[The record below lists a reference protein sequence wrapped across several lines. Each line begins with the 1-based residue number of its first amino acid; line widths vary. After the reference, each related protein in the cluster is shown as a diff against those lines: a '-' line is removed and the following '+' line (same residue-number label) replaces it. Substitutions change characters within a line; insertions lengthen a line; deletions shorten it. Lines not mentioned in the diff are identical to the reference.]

1 VKFRERFVIIFH
13 LEAKE
18 EEEEGGGEKKT
29 PFHVELGIMQRA
41 G

>member
-18 EEEEGGGEKKT
+18 EEEEGGEGEKKNS
-29 PFHVELGIMQRA
+29 ISC
-41 G
+41 

>member
-18 EEEEGGGEKKT
+18 EEGGEKKT

>member
-18 EEEEGGGEKKT
+18 EEEEGGGEKKNS
-29 PFHVELGIMQRA
+29 ISC
-41 G
+41 

>member
-18 EEEEGGGEKKT
+18 EGGEKKT
-29 PFHVELGIMQRA
+29 PFHVELGIMQRV